1 MVEPNL
7 NVSSALVEESGFIFQ
22 GTIKELNSVTMRDVP
37 ATEKTIVVEVTKVIR
52 APDAVGIVPQQ
63 VITVMLQKPAQL
75 SRGEEFI
82 FFTNGWLYGQSIA
95 VLELGRMK
103 IEKNNILF
111 DKINDE
117 VDKLPDRQL
126 QNRIDSA
133 ILIVVGKVI
142 SAKEIESSGP
152 MRLTEH
158 EPQWWKALIEIE
170 SVEKGKYNEK
180 TLLIAFPNSMD
191 VVWYKAPK
199 FKVGQEGIW
208 ILRKDDIKELE
219 EAMYTALE
227 PLDFHPKN
235 NLDRIRKLISSL
247 SGRSG

>member
-1 MVEPNL
+1 MVEPNPK
-7 NVSSALVEESGFIFQ
+7 VSSALVEESGFIFQ
-22 GTIKELNSVTMRDVP
+22 GTIKELNSVTMRGVP

-52 APDAVGIVPQQ
+52 APDAVGIVPHQ
-63 VITVMLQKPAQL
+63 VITVMLQKPAKL
-75 SRGEEFI
+75 RRGEEFI
-82 FFTNGWLYGQSIA
+82 FFTNGWLYGESIA

-103 IEKNNILF
+103 IVKNNILLF

-117 VDKLPDRQL
+117 VDKLPDRRL

-142 SAKEIESSGP
+142 SAKEAESSGP

-158 EPQWWKALIEIE
+158 DPQWWKALIEIE
-170 SVEKGKYNEK
+170 SVEKGTYKEK

-199 FKVGQEGIW
+199 FKVEQEGIW
-208 ILRKDDIKELE
+208 ILRKDDIKEVE

-235 NLDRIRKLISSL
+235 NLDRIRQLISMSE
-247 SGRSG
+247 R